1 MINSR
6 ADLDAIRGTPA
17 YDEFM
22 KLLAGSIYRY
32 VRNEDLKQWD
42 IVQDT
47 TSIERFGFAV
57 GDFDVKPS
65 PPEYKEPYVAP
76 VVSVTMRQARL
87 ALLSA
92 GLLDDVESAI
102 ADIEDQVQR
111 KAAEIEWE
119 YAQTVNR
126 DSQFT
131 MQLAEGL
138 GLTEEQLNNL
148 FTVASS
154 L

>member
-1 MINSR
+1 MIYKLHATGVYR
-6 ADLDAIRGTPA
+6 LTDTAFIPADPANTDWQQYQQWLAEGNTPEPA
-17 YDEFM
+17 D
-22 KLLAGSIYRY
+22 
-32 VRNEDLKQWD
+32 
-42 IVQDT
+42 
-47 TSIERFGFAV
+47 
-57 GDFDVKPS
+57 
-65 PPEYKEPYVAP
+65 PPP
-76 VVSVTMRQARL
+76 VPVITSVTMRQARL
-87 ALLSA
+87 ALLGA
-92 GLLDDVESAI
+92 GLLDDVDAAI
-102 ADIEDQVQR
+102 AAITDPVQH